1 MRLLDPQADLEAFF
15 TRVANAPERVL
26 FLDYDGTL
34 APFHPDPA
42 LAVPYP
48 FVPARL
54 KALTEDAGTRVVIV
68 SGRPLGEL
76 RPLLEA
82 VTHHEAWG
90 AHGWEHH
97 TEEAGL
103 RRIEPEA
110 AALRSL
116 SLAEAPARLLEA
128 EGARVERKLASVAMH
143 WRGLPPEQA
152 RALGE
157 RIVQAWKEIADANVE
172 LLPFEGGMELR
183 VRGRTK
189 AHAVREVLERT
200 SPEAACAYLGDDV
213 TDEDAFNAIK
223 DRGLAVLVGP
233 ELRRTAAHLWIRPP
247 QELERF
253 FVRWAESAK
262 GVPA

>member
-1 MRLLDPQADLEAFF
+1 MRLLNPETDLDAFF
-15 TRVANAPERVL
+15 SRVAGAPERVL

-34 APFHPDPA
+34 APFHPDPS

-54 KALTEDAGTRVVIV
+54 KALTGDRATRVVIV

-76 RPLLEA
+76 RPLLES
-82 VTHHEAWG
+82 VSHHEAWG

-97 TEEAGL
+97 TAEAGM
-103 RRIEPEA
+103 RRFEPEA
-110 AALRSL
+110 AALRQL
-116 SLAEAPARLLEA
+116 TLAEAPARLLES

-143 WRGLPPEQA
+143 WRGLPEAQA
-152 RALGE
+152 RELGE
-157 RIVQAWKEIADANVE
+157 RIVRAWKEIADANVE

-189 AHAVREVLERT
+189 AHAVLEVLQRT
-200 SPEAACAYLGDDV
+200 SPDAACAYLGDDV

-223 DRGLAVLVGP
+223 DRGLAVLVGA
-233 ELRRTAAHLWIRPP
+233 ELRRSAADLWIRPP

-253 FVRWAESAK
+253 LVRWADAARD
-262 GVPA
+262 GP